1 MHGTIGDFILDLVEN
16 SVEAGS
22 SFIEVEIGEAEDGV
36 HVRVA
41 DDGCGMNSEER
52 ERALDSLKNSGA
64 KHPGRKVGLG
74 LPFIQQAV
82 EQAGG
87 SFSLQSEKGRGTKV
101 CFFFPALSID
111 SPPLGDIVSL
121 FMSLLGMAGSSEM
134 RIRRTRARDGLSY
147 EVKKSELVEA
157 VGDLASAS
165 SLSLVRQF
173 LASQEE

>member
-101 CFFFPALSID
+101 CFFFPA
-111 SPPLGDIVSL
+111 
-121 FMSLLGMAGSSEM
+121 
-134 RIRRTRARDGLSY
+134 
-147 EVKKSELVEA
+147 
-157 VGDLASAS
+157 
-165 SLSLVRQF
+165 
-173 LASQEE
+173 